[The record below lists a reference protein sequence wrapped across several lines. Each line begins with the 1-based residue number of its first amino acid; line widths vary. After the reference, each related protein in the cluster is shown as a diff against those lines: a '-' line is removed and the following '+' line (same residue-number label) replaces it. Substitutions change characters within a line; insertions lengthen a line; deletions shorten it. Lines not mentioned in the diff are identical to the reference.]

1 MDDDNKILA
10 EKKRKPN
17 KVSAGLFTKPGYLFA
32 ITILSIFFS
41 EALVMLFLSYLSLTS
56 LLIRS
61 LLDATILSIIIFPML
76 FFFVLR
82 PMQNY
87 LDQKT
92 MIEKEKEKLITEL
105 QDALA
110 EIKRLSGL
118 IPICTW
124 CLKIRDE
131 KGKWKK
137 MEFYIEERS
146 EARFTHGICPNCV
159 EKEFPDHFS

>member
-1 MDDDNKILA
+1 
-10 EKKRKPN
+10 
-17 KVSAGLFTKPGYLFA
+17 
-32 ITILSIFFS
+32 
-41 EALVMLFLSYLSLTS
+41 
-56 LLIRS
+56 
-61 LLDATILSIIIFPML
+61 
-76 FFFVLR
+76 
-82 PMQNY
+82 MQNY

-131 KGKWKK
+131 KGKWEK

-159 EKEFPDHFS
+159 EKEFPDHFSWNNGIV